1 MARRRQ
7 IVDKLLKIQNLPGV
21 TIIRSGRA
29 VAARLLVVL
38 AFLSIVSSANAAG
51 IAPLFPKLDA
61 SLANS
66 ASVASSIQTTR
77 VIVTLKPGVD
87 LPAAYKKYAHG
98 NKLTSINAQVLD
110 LPNNLLGSV
119 SNLAGVSHV
128 HNETVVYSTDFRTNI
143 TSGAFFARQDLGFSG
158 GGVGVAF
165 VDSGVS
171 SNTDLTIAGALDFTS
186 TGTQDDAGHG
196 THVAGIIAGSGAASG
211 GQQAGVAP
219 GAALWSLKALGL
231 NGSGKL
237 TDVLAA
243 LDWLTTNAV
252 ANHIRVV
259 NLSFGTPVLESYLTD
274 PLTLATQALVQQGV
288 VVVAAAG
295 NDGTDS
301 QGHTVWGGITS
312 PGNAPWVITV
322 GASSTMG
329 TLTRADDTLANFSS
343 RGPTAVDRGA
353 KPDIV
358 ASGVGTISTAAFGS
372 AEYQSCA
379 VAVPT
384 CLIGGTRHTA
394 APYMA
399 LSGTS
404 MATPVVS
411 GTVALMLQANPAL
424 TPNLV
429 KAILEYTA
437 QVYPAYAALAEGAG
451 FLNSLGAIRLAKFYA
466 TAKKG
471 SLVPVEPI
479 WGKQII
485 WGNHRIAGGI
495 MVPSASAWADNI
507 VWGTATDGSGDNIVW
522 GTACGAGDCGDNI
535 VWGTARGDNI
545 VWGTLSGDNIV
556 WGTDA
561 GDNIVWGTSDAG
573 DNIVWG
579 TDDGDNIVW
588 GTACGGGDCG
598 DNIVWGTDDGDNIV
612 WGTDD
617 GDNIVWGTSDGDN
630 IVWGTALVGDNIV
643 WGTADDGD
651 NIVWGTDAGDNI
663 VWGTDD
669 GDNIVWGTAIRRPR
683 ALPRVINPSY
693 IWFLNAKHDASWMRQ
708 EFGDTF
714 VSSTAG
720 RK

>member
-1 MARRRQ
+1 LLPAIILRSRHA
-7 IVDKLLKIQNLPGV
+7 IVTGLLL
-21 TIIRSGRA
+21 SF
-29 VAARLLVVL
+29 
-38 AFLSIVSSANAAG
+38 AFLGGVSSANAG
-51 IAPLFPKLDA
+51 SPLRFPKLDA
-61 SLANS
+61 SLANT
-66 ASVASSIQTTR
+66 ATVASTIKTTR
-77 VIVTLKPGVD
+77 VIVTLNAGSD
-87 LPAAYKKYAHG
+87 LPASYKQYARG
-98 NKLTSINAQVLD
+98 NRLTSINAQVLE

-128 HNETVVYSTDFRTNI
+128 HSETVVYATDFRTNV
-143 TSGAFFARQDLGFSG
+143 TSGAFFARQDLGFG
-158 GGVGVAF
+158 GAGVGVAF

-171 SNTDLTIAGALDFTS
+171 SHQDLTMAGSIDFTG
-186 TGTQDDAGHG
+186 TGAQDDAGHG

-219 GAALWSLKALGL
+219 GVALWSLKALGL
-231 NGSGKL
+231 NGSGNL
-237 TDVLAA
+237 SDVLAA
-243 LDWLTTNAV
+243 LDWIANNAG
-252 ANHIRVV
+252 AKHIRVV
-259 NLSFGTPVLESYLTD
+259 NLSFGTPVQESYLTD
-274 PLTLATQALVQQGV
+274 PLTRATQALVQQGIV
-288 VVVAAAG
+288 VVVAAG
-295 NDGTDS
+295 NDGKDS
-301 QGHTVWGGITS
+301 AGHPVAGGITS

-329 TLTRADDTLANFSS
+329 SLTRGDDTLADFSS
-343 RGPTAVDRGA
+343 RGPTVIDRAA
-353 KPDIV
+353 KPDIL

-372 AEYQSCA
+372 AEYQNCA

-384 CLIGGTRHTA
+384 CLVGGTRHTG

-411 GTVALMLQANPAL
+411 GTVALMLQANPNL

-437 QVYPAYAALAEGAG
+437 QVYPAYKPLEEGAG
-451 FLNSLGAIRLAKFYA
+451 FLNSLGAVRLAKFYA

-479 WGKQII
+479 WSKQFI
-485 WGNHRIAGGI
+485 WGNHEIAGGI
-495 MVPSASAWADNI
+495 MVPAASAWGDNI

-545 VWGTLSGDNIV
+545 VWGTSSDGDNIV

-561 GDNIVWGTSDAG
+561 
-573 DNIVWG
+573 
-579 TDDGDNIVW
+579 GDNIVW

-598 DNIVWGTDDGDNIV
+598 DNIVWGT
-612 WGTDD
+612 
-617 GDNIVWGTSDGDN
+617 SDGDN
-630 IVWGTALVGDNIV
+630 IVWGTAMAGDNIV

-663 VWGTDD
+663 VWGTDN
-669 GDNIVWGTAIRRPR
+669 GDNIVWGTAIRRAR
-683 ALPRVINPSY
+683 ALQRLINPSY
-693 IWFLNAKHDASWMRQ
+693 AWFLNLRHDAQWMRQ

-714 VSSTAG
+714 SIRPAG